1 MVGVCDKI
9 FGYICYMISV
19 SILTLKNAIL
29 ASIADTRHV
38 FTMVNEFLKQA
49 GKPPLF
55 KIQLVGLSKEVKLND
70 GLFTIHPDAVLN
82 EVNPDL
88 IIIPSM
94 TGDMMSATHMNR
106 EYAIWI
112 AQRYKDGAE
121 VASLCVGA
129 FLLAFS
135 GVLKGK
141 ECTTHWL
148 YANEFRHF
156 YPSVKLL
163 DEKVITDQG
172 GLYSSGGNNAYWN
185 LLMHLVEKYTDRKMA
200 ILTAKYFVIDLNKNI
215 QSPFIVF
222 QGLKDHDDD
231 AVRKAQEYIE
241 QNYKDKLSVDQIAD
255 KFNVTRRTFERR
267 FKKATR
273 HTVIEYIQRVK
284 VEATKKQLEAGRKS
298 INEIMYSVGYSDIQ
312 TYRDVFKRIT
322 GMTPIDYRNKYN
334 AT

>member
-1 MVGVCDKI
+1 
-9 FGYICYMISV
+9 MITI
-19 SILTLKNAIL
+19 SILTLKNAVL
-29 ASIADTRHV
+29 ASIADTHYV
-38 FTMVNEFLKQA
+38 FTIVNEFLKQA
-49 GKPPLF
+49 GKAPLF
-55 KIQLVGLSKEVKLND
+55 NVQLVGLSKEVRLND
-70 GLFTIHPDAVLN
+70 GLFTIHADAVLE

-94 TGDMMSATHMNR
+94 TGDMMSATHLNR
-106 EYAIWI
+106 DYAIWI

-135 GVLKGK
+135 GILKGK
-141 ECTTHWL
+141 QCTTHWL

-156 YPSVKLL
+156 YPTVKLL
-163 DEKVITDQG
+163 DEKVITDQN

-185 LLMHLVEKYTDRKMA
+185 LLLHLVEKYTDRKMA
-200 ILTAKYFVIDLNKNI
+200 IHTAKYFVVDLDRNI

-222 QGLKDHDDD
+222 HGLKDHEDETI
-231 AVRKAQEYIE
+231 KNAQEYIE
-241 QNYKDKLSVDQIAD
+241 QNYWEKLVVDQIAD

-284 VEATKKQLEAGRKS
+284 VEATKKQLEIGRKS
-298 INEIMYSVGYSDIQ
+298 VNEIMYSVGYADIQ
-312 TYRDVFKRIT
+312 TYRDVFKKIT
-322 GMTPIDYRNKYN
+322 GMTPIEYRNKYN
-334 AT
+334 KDVTN

>member
-1 MVGVCDKI
+1 
-9 FGYICYMISV
+9 MITI
-19 SILTLKNAIL
+19 SILALKNAVL
-29 ASIADTRHV
+29 ASIADARYV

-49 GKPPLF
+49 GKVPLF
-55 KIQLVGLSKEVKLND
+55 NVKLVGLSKEVKLND
-70 GLFTIHPDAVLN
+70 GLFSIHPDAALE

-94 TGDMMSATHMNR
+94 MGDMMSATHINR
-106 EYAIWI
+106 EYAIWV

-135 GVLKGK
+135 GILKGK
-141 ECTTHWL
+141 QCTTHWL

-156 YPSVKLL
+156 YPNVKLL

-185 LLMHLVEKYTDRKMA
+185 LLLHLVEKYTDRKMA
-200 ILTAKYFVIDLNKNI
+200 IHTAKYFVVDLDRNI

-222 QGLKDHDDD
+222 HGLKDHEDEII
-231 AVRKAQEYIE
+231 KNAQEYIE
-241 QNYKDKLSVDQIAD
+241 QNYWEKLVVDQLAD

-267 FKKATR
+267 FKKATH

-284 VEATKKQLEAGRKS
+284 VEATKKQLEMGRKS
-298 INEIMYSVGYSDIQ
+298 VNEIMYSVGYADIQ
-312 TYRDVFKRIT
+312 TYRDVFKKIT
-322 GMTPIDYRNKYN
+322 GMTPLEYRNKYN
-334 AT
+334 KDVNI